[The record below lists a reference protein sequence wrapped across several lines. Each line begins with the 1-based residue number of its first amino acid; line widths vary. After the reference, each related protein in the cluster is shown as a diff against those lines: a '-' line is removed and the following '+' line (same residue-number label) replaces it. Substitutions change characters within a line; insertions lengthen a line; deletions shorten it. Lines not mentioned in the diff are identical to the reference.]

1 MSKIVV
7 VGSSNT
13 DMVIRSRTIP
23 RPGETVIGGQF
34 VMNAGG
40 KGANQA
46 VAAAR
51 LGGDVAFVA
60 RVGNDMFGK
69 QAIQG
74 LVAEGIDT
82 RYVKKDETE
91 ATGIALILVD
101 EQAENLISVASGANE
116 KLSPEDVLE
125 AEETSRLI
133 SSAKVIVTQLETPLA
148 TLEKTAELASQFQIP
163 LILDPAPAP
172 KTPLPASL
180 LEKLACIKPNETE
193 ASYLTGIP
201 VTDFDSARQAARI
214 LHEKGVKM
222 VLITLGRQG
231 VLVSDG
237 IREPEILPAIQ
248 VEAVDSTAAGD
259 CFSGALACGLAEGKS
274 LRDAAQF
281 AIVAAGLS
289 VTRLGAQQSMPTR
302 EEVLAFTE
310 GKK

>member
-60 RVGNDMFGK
+60 RVGNDMFGE

-74 LVAEGIDT
+74 LATEGIDT

-101 EQAENLISVASGANE
+101 EEAENLISVASGANE
-116 KLSPEDVLE
+116 KLSPEDVME

-133 SSAKVIVTQLETPLA
+133 SSAKVIVAQLETPLA

-180 LEKLACIKPNETE
+180 LEKLTCIKPNETE
-193 ASYLTGIP
+193 ASYLTGIS

-214 LHEKGVKM
+214 LHEKGVKL

-237 IREPEILPAIQ
+237 IHEPEILPAIQ

-274 LRDAAQF
+274 LRDAAQL

-302 EEVLAFTE
+302 EEVLAFSAP
-310 GKK
+310 K